1 MMRSD
6 HKAKVFSMIPFLL
19 ESYVT
24 SKNYVLRMELYPQ
37 SEYLSMEVLRF
48 NGVETVYVP
57 IKQVIPITKYDYW
70 CASWRMFM
78 KQNQCLDL
86 DMIYAHRATKEMFL
100 FDKGGEWCDDGVYHE
115 ALSMDKTYNE
125 TDWYDEF
132 NPHNF

>member
-1 MMRSD
+1 
-6 HKAKVFSMIPFLL
+6 
-19 ESYVT
+19 
-24 SKNYVLRMELYPQ
+24 
-37 SEYLSMEVLRF
+37 
-48 NGVETVYVP
+48 
-57 IKQVIPITKYDYW
+57 
-70 CASWRMFM
+70 M

-100 FDKGGEWCDDGVYHE
+100 FDKGGERCDDGVYHE